1 MDQGQGMLQRLYY
14 VRVLTQEIIWGNAE
28 TEQRD
33 TEKDTKT
40 KRQRVG
46 CNDGDCLKGIVHAYR
61 ETMLHMATLEMCCI
75 WWQVVVWLLSLSH

>member
-1 MDQGQGMLQRLYY
+1 MLQRLYY
-14 VRVLTQEIIWGNAE
+14 VRDLTQEIIWGNAE

-40 KRQRVG
+40 ERQRVG
-46 CNDGDCLKGIVHAYR
+46 CDDGDCLKGRVHR

-75 WWQVVVWLLSLSH
+75 WWQVVV